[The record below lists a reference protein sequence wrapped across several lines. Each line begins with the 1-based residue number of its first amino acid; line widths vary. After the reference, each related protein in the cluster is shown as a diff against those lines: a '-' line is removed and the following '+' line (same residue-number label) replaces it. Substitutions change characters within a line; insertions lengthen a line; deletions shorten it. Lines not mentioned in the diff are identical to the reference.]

1 MVVFSD
7 AGYTAVLTGG
17 PAPGVKLIKQDFPM
31 HRIKPPDPSS
41 PNYNR
46 EVEMFFKHAEA
57 NRVAAVQRAHLT
69 MTARTKLAMAL
80 IKCCETN
87 HPVLARDIR
96 LHCVVLDSSGASFFL
111 ESVR

>member
-69 MTARTKLAMAL
+69 MT
-80 IKCCETN
+80 
-87 HPVLARDIR
+87 
-96 LHCVVLDSSGASFFL
+96 SSPSTLTASAG
-111 ESVR
+111 